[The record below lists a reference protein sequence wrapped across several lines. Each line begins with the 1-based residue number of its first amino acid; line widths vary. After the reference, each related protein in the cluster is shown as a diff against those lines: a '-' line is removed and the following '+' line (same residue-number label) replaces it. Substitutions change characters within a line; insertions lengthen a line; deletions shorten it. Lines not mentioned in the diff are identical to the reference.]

1 MKLGSVESKLGK
13 FKSVGNEG
21 AVWYYSRVKTEGTED
36 RLVKVIDQGNSKCIA
51 LPVFQNKETGEV
63 RVAFHA
69 TTVKSL
75 VEFLENKEN
84 N

>member
-1 MKLGSVESKLGK
+1 MKLNTVLKKLGK
-13 FKSVGNEG
+13 FKDIKDSN
-21 AVWYYSRVKTEGTED
+21 AQWFYSRKAPTGND
-36 RLVKVIDQGNSKCIA
+36 RLVKVIEQGNGKCIA
-51 LPVFQNKETGEV
+51 LPVFQDNDGEI
-63 RVAFHA
+63 RIAFHA